1 MDLNIKTVHFQLI
14 IYYRLK
20 MGIITDIGEA
30 GHDMLEETFG
40 HNMISPAVKL

>member
-1 MDLNIKTVHFQLI
+1 MDPNIKTVHFQLI

-30 GHDMLEETFG
+30 GHDMLEKIFG
-40 HNMISPAVKL
+40 HYMISPAVKL